1 MAEAYDNV
9 VIGAG
14 SAGCAVAARLS
25 EDEGRRVLLVE
36 AGGSARRLDIR
47 MPAAFPKQFHSKVDW
62 DYWTEPE
69 PALAERR
76 IYEPRG
82 RMLGGS
88 SAMNAMIYMR
98 GNRLDYDGW
107 AEQGAAGWS
116 YRDVLPLFR
125 RAEHNEQ
132 LRDDFHGQGGPVNVT
147 TIPNLDPVTRR
158 MLDAAVSVG
167 LPPNPDFNGERQ
179 DGVGRYQVT
188 QRRGRR
194 WTAADGYLRAARR
207 RAGLDVRTR
216 TQATRLV
223 VERGRV
229 VGVELRRGRSAQ
241 RVAVSGETV
250 LCAGSF
256 NTPAL
261 LQHSGIGPADHL
273 GSVGIRPVLDLPSV
287 GEGLMEHAIAY
298 CTWELAGGQVG
309 LADAEE
315 PRHLLRWLALGR
327 GKLASNVGEAGGFFR
342 SDPSLPA
349 PDIQLYFAP
358 AYFVEHGLQTWD
370 APALTIALSCVAP
383 QSRGSVLVRSADPLR
398 KPAVRLNLLAAQ
410 EEVEAMLA
418 GVDLAREIA
427 AAGPLAGIVGM
438 EISPGTQVR
447 SRDELV
453 RWLRAGV
460 QHTYHP
466 ACTAAIGPT
475 GEGAVDP
482 ELRLHGIE
490 GLRVADC
497 SVMPAVIRGNT
508 HAPAVMIGE
517 RCAQLMRAPGT
528 PALTRPEPSPV
539 RVGA

>member
-1 MAEAYDNV
+1 MAETYDNV

-36 AGGSARRLDIR
+36 AGGSARRLDVR

-76 IYEPRG
+76 IHEPRG

-107 AEQGAAGWS
+107 AEQGADGWS

-125 RAEHNEQ
+125 RSENNEQ
-132 LRDDFHGQGGPVNVT
+132 LADEFHGRGGPVNVT
-147 TIPNLDPVTRR
+147 TIPTLDPVTRR
-158 MLDAAVSVG
+158 MLEAAESVG
-167 LPPNPDFNGERQ
+167 LLPNPDFNGQRQ

-194 WTAADGYLRAARR
+194 WTAADAYLRGARR
-207 RAGLDVRTR
+207 RGGLDVRTR

-229 VGVELRRGRSAQ
+229 VGVELRRGRGAQ

-261 LQHSGIGPADHL
+261 LQHSGLGPAEHL
-273 GSVGIRPVLDLPSV
+273 RSVGIRPVLDLPSV
-287 GEGLMEHAIAY
+287 GDGLMEHAIAY

-315 PRHLLRWLALGR
+315 PRHLLQWLALGS

-370 APALTIALSCVAP
+370 APAMTIALSCVAP
-383 QSRGSVLVRSADPLR
+383 QSRGSVMVRSADPLR

-410 EEVEAMLA
+410 AELDAVLA
-418 GVDLAREIA
+418 GVELAREIA
-427 AAGPLAGIVGM
+427 AAGPLAPIVGT
-438 EISPGTQVR
+438 EISPGAQVR
-447 SRDELV
+447 SRDELI

-466 ACTAAIGPT
+466 ACTARIGPA
-475 GEGAVDP
+475 GEAAVDSD
-482 ELRLHGIE
+482 LRLHGIE
-490 GLRVADC
+490 ALRVADC
-497 SVMPAVIRGNT
+497 SVMPTVVRGNT

-517 RCAQLMRAPGT
+517 RCAELMRGRAAA
-528 PALTRPEPSPV
+528 ALARPQPSPV
-539 RVGA
+539 RAGA

>member
-1 MAEAYDNV
+1 MADAYDNV

-36 AGGSARRLDIR
+36 AGGSARRLDVR

-107 AEQGAAGWS
+107 AEHGATGWS
-116 YRDVLPLFR
+116 YPDVLPLFR

-132 LRDDFHGQGGPVNVT
+132 LRDDFHGRGGPLNVT
-147 TIPNLDPVTRR
+147 TIPNLDPVTQR

-167 LPPNPDFNGERQ
+167 LAPNPDFNGERQ

-194 WTAADGYLRAARR
+194 WTAADGYLRGARR

-223 VERGRV
+223 VERDRV

-261 LQHSGIGPADHL
+261 LQHSGVGPADHL
-273 GSVGIRPVLDLPSV
+273 RALGIQPVLDLPSV

-298 CTWELAGGQVG
+298 CTWELAGGQMG

-349 PDIQLYFAP
+349 PDIQLYLAP

-370 APALTIALSCVAP
+370 APAMTIALSCVAP

-410 EEVEAMLA
+410 AEVDAMLA

-427 AAGPLAGIVGM
+427 AAGPLAGSVGM
-438 EISPGTQVR
+438 EISPGAQVR

-466 ACTAAIGPT
+466 ACTAAIGPA

-497 SVMPAVIRGNT
+497 SVMPTVIRGNT

-517 RCAQLMRAPGT
+517 RCAELMRAPGS
-528 PALTRPEPSPV
+528 PALRHPEPAPLQ
-539 RVGA
+539 VGA